1 MNSELLAFPSSLVGG
16 CSRPHRLFTDPF
28 PYPIPSW
35 VDVPE
40 ADSEAIREGD
50 HADIR
55 RKYVIHPSVRMRN
68 PSVGMKNPFEFE
80 RAPDGGETEV
90 SSYFGLCPSQLT
102 PLTWRT
108 LMAIQVLGE
117 FHRFSVGV
125 NEILY
130 SYYFA
135 PLVNKAR
142 FYHLQSRDGAPLV
155 EEPSRGIRDV
165 SRPVSFAGEAVA
177 KLIMGVPRRF
187 RWVTFLVSKEA
198 LRHSRVWG
206 KPFLL
211 SFHLIGFR
219 HSLQGMWAASSV
231 NGLSSTSSTGA
242 QAASNH
248 DPLVDAHQRLIGE
261 VFFLRSQVNDMMAC
275 RDLLVQLVRA
285 SSKWD
290 LMRERL
296 EKLVE
301 HWILKKSIADIYSCP
316 GGSTS
321 SRGVFPGSPPRIL
334 LWGRDSRRSLLS
346 E

>member
-1 MNSELLAFPSSLVGG
+1 
-16 CSRPHRLFTDPF
+16 D
-28 PYPIPSW
+28 
-35 VDVPE
+35 PE
-40 ADSEAIREGD
+40 AGVLHGSTGVAHSQQASPRQDITPVILLSQVPLRPEPYSEPGGGPRKPEHLSAMCGGRFE
-50 HADIR
+50 ASTRFRWRFWMLR
-55 RKYVIHPSVRMRN
+55 R
-68 PSVGMKNPFEFE
+68 
-80 RAPDGGETEV
+80 
-90 SSYFGLCPSQLT
+90 
-102 PLTWRT
+102 
-108 LMAIQVLGE
+108 
-117 FHRFSVGV
+117 
-125 NEILY
+125 ILN
-130 SYYFA
+130 SN
-135 PLVNKAR
+135 L
-142 FYHLQSRDGAPLV
+142 LL
-155 EEPSRGIRDV
+155 RDV

>member
-1 MNSELLAFPSSLVGG
+1 
-16 CSRPHRLFTDPF
+16 
-28 PYPIPSW
+28 
-35 VDVPE
+35 
-40 ADSEAIREGD
+40 
-50 HADIR
+50 
-55 RKYVIHPSVRMRN
+55 MRN
-68 PSVGMKNPFEFE
+68 PSVGMKSPFEFE

-117 FHRFSVGV
+117 FHGFSVGV

-142 FYHLQSRDGAPLV
+142 FYHLRSRDGAPLV
-155 EEPSRGIRDV
+155 EEPSRGIRGNYPFGDGWNNRCISSDILCWRSSSEAYNGSSPAIPMGDFSGNVVRLSV
-165 SRPVSFAGEAVA
+165 SAVYDEHHKAKTRKMRPFYT
-177 KLIMGVPRRF
+177 PR
-187 RWVTFLVSKEA
+187 
-198 LRHSRVWG
+198 
-206 KPFLL
+206 
-211 SFHLIGFR
+211 
-219 HSLQGMWAASSV
+219 Q
-231 NGLSSTSSTGA
+231 
-242 QAASNH
+242 
-248 DPLVDAHQRLIGE
+248 DC
-261 VFFLRSQVNDMMAC
+261 QVNDMMAC

-285 SSKWD
+285 SSRWE

-334 LWGRDSRRSLLS
+334 LWDPRQDTGLWVPAKRNPGSPLWSSPGPVPRPPPSPGERKTSDKENLPYFRIWKSLTYSNRLRPALRRLYKGNLNPRARDRHF
-346 E
+346 ET